1 MKEEV
6 FLHVSSFSA
15 IMASAKGCETVKSE
29 EALIAEARK
38 AFKEVKQMNN
48 CIYHN
53 TGSEMIMCRNLAETP
68 PFAAW
73 PRAA

>member
-1 MKEEV
+1 
-6 FLHVSSFSA
+6 
-15 IMASAKGCETVKSE
+15 MASAKGCETVKSE

-38 AFKEVKQMNN
+38 AFKEVKKKKL
-48 CIYHN
+48 YN
-53 TGSEMIMCRNLAETP
+53 TGSDFNFFGRNLAEIL